1 MPRSSLAEYLKL
13 LHSNNGDIAY
23 VYRRGYRAERWS
35 YRRVANAAVQVARQ
49 LEQRGVA
56 QGDRVLLWGENCAEW
71 VVAFWG
77 CVLRGAVVVPMDRIA
92 AADFAARVA
101 QQVETKLAIGSPEL
115 IGLLAGV
122 PSLPFDK
129 INGGAPLDGSGA
141 RYTLPKLTRS
151 DTLQIIFTSGTT
163 AEPKGVVITHG
174 NLLANL
180 EPLETE
186 IARYMKYER
195 IFHPIRFLNLLPLSH
210 VFGQF
215 LGLFLPPLLSGT
227 VFFQESLNPSEVIHT
242 IKRERVSVLVAV
254 PRLLESLRQK
264 IERDVAEEGNSESFH
279 RMLDAAGEQKFLWR
293 WWRFRRIHRQFGW
306 KFWAFV
312 CGGAALDE
320 DTEEFWRRLGY
331 AVIQGYGMTE
341 TTSLVSVNHPFK
353 LSRGSIGKVLP
364 GREIKL
370 DEHGEILVR
379 GESIAAGYWQGRE
392 LTPVPGSE
400 GWLRTGDIGELDSEG
415 NLFFRGRKKDVIVTP
430 EGMNVYPEDLEAA
443 LRRQPGVRDCA
454 VIGLERNG
462 NAVPCAAL
470 LLNDGANG
478 EAVVQRANELLADFQ
493 QMRHWFAWPEQDF
506 PRTSTQKPR
515 TNIIAQAAQEHLGQ
529 KAVAPAGGTV
539 APGAAPGSLAELVE
553 RITHRSAAEL
563 APEASLAKDLNLSSL
578 ERVELMGAIEDRYQI
593 ELNEAKFTAA
603 TTVGELETM
612 LRQPG
617 GERTKFHYPRWAQAA
632 WLVPIR
638 FLAYYLLAWP
648 ATVLLAHP
656 RVRGR
661 ERARNV
667 RPPVLIICNH
677 ITYADIGLVL
687 FALPP
692 HLRRRLAVAMEGERV
707 AAMRHPPR
715 ERGLLMGL
723 LDRMGYWLMTALF
736 GVFPLPARAGFRRSF
751 AFIGESVDR
760 GYSVLV
766 LPEGMRTRDGKLGPF
781 RTGIGLLVN
790 NLKLPVLP
798 MRIDGLWELK
808 QAGRRTAPPG
818 AIRVTVG
825 APVTLAPD
833 SDPVKIA
840 GELRRIVA
848 SLNS

>member
-13 LHSNNGDIAY
+13 LHGNNSDMAY
-23 VYRRGYRAERWS
+23 VHRRGYRAERWS
-35 YRRVANAAVQVARQ
+35 YRRVANAAVQVAHQ

-101 QQVETKLAIGSPEL
+101 QQVEAKLAIGSPEL
-115 IGLLAGV
+115 IALLAGV

-129 INGGAPLDGSGA
+129 IAGAPQNGSGV
-141 RYTLPKLTRS
+141 RYALPKLTRS

-174 NLLANL
+174 NVLANL

-186 IARYMKYER
+186 MARYLKYER
-195 IFHPIRFLNLLPLSH
+195 IFHPLRFLNLLPLSH

-227 VFFQESLNPSEVIHT
+227 VNFQDSLNPSEVINT

-264 IERDVAEEGNSESFH
+264 IERDVAAGGGSEQFH

-312 CGGAALDE
+312 CGGAALDA

-379 GESIAAGYWQGRE
+379 GESIATGYWQGRE

-443 LRRQPGVRDCA
+443 LRRQP
-454 VIGLERNG
+454 
-462 NAVPCAAL
+462 
-470 LLNDGANG
+470 
-478 EAVVQRANELLADFQ
+478 
-493 QMRHWFAWPEQDF
+493 
-506 PRTSTQKPR
+506 
-515 TNIIAQAAQEHLGQ
+515 
-529 KAVAPAGGTV
+529 
-539 APGAAPGSLAELVE
+539 
-553 RITHRSAAEL
+553 
-563 APEASLAKDLNLSSL
+563 
-578 ERVELMGAIEDRYQI
+578 
-593 ELNEAKFTAA
+593 
-603 TTVGELETM
+603 
-612 LRQPG
+612 
-617 GERTKFHYPRWAQAA
+617 
-632 WLVPIR
+632 
-638 FLAYYLLAWP
+638 
-648 ATVLLAHP
+648 
-656 RVRGR
+656 
-661 ERARNV
+661 
-667 RPPVLIICNH
+667 
-677 ITYADIGLVL
+677 
-687 FALPP
+687 
-692 HLRRRLAVAMEGERV
+692 
-707 AAMRHPPR
+707 
-715 ERGLLMGL
+715 
-723 LDRMGYWLMTALF
+723 
-736 GVFPLPARAGFRRSF
+736 
-751 AFIGESVDR
+751 
-760 GYSVLV
+760 
-766 LPEGMRTRDGKLGPF
+766 
-781 RTGIGLLVN
+781 
-790 NLKLPVLP
+790 
-798 MRIDGLWELK
+798 
-808 QAGRRTAPPG
+808 
-818 AIRVTVG
+818 
-825 APVTLAPD
+825 
-833 SDPVKIA
+833 
-840 GELRRIVA
+840 
-848 SLNS
+848 